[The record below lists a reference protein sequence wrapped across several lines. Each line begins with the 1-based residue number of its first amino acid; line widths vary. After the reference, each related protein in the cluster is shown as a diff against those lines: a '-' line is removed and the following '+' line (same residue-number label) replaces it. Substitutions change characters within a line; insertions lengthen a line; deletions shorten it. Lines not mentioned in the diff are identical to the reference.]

1 MLLIFM
7 KAVSNR
13 KEYFCEY
20 YFYFI
25 QSLLMK
31 LRISQSFLFGL
42 LIMFS
47 ACTKELSRENK
58 INTNTNGDF
67 YSTIGTTRWNADSL
81 QLTVVSAS
89 GVAINGLSK
98 TGDQISIM
106 LPAFQTGTFILNDTS
121 LSYALFGNLFDSI
134 PAVYETNFGTGGGTV
149 TISSI
154 DTVNHL
160 LSGTFKLTLVN
171 PVDNSAKVITAGVFS
186 SIPYNG
192 TTGTALPG
200 DGKDTLQALVNGNQF
215 VSAQIE
221 ASISMGQLLIAGIS
235 SDGISDLALI
245 MPDNVLSGSYSMD
258 YATGVYFGIYYPS
271 QGTVLA
277 SNNNGTLTIIS
288 NNTTTK
294 RIIGTFSFV
303 GSPFTSGSTATITN
317 GYFSLTYQ

>member
-1 MLLIFM
+1 M
-7 KAVSNR
+7 KRHAP
-13 KEYFCEY
+13 
-20 YFYFI
+20 
-25 QSLLMK
+25 QL
-31 LRISQSFLFGL
+31 FLFSL

-58 INTNTNGDF
+58 TNTNTNGDF
-67 YSTIGTTRWNADSL
+67 YATIGTTQWNADSL

-106 LPAFQTGTFILNDTS
+106 LPVFQTGTFILNDTS
-121 LSYALFGNLFDSI
+121 LSYALFGNLLDSVS
-134 PAVYETNFGTGGGTV
+134 AVYETNFGAGSGTV

-154 DTVNHL
+154 DTANHL

-171 PVDNSAKVITAGVFS
+171 PVDNSTKIITGGVFS

-192 TTGTALPG
+192 TTGGVPPG
-200 DGKDTLQALVNGNQF
+200 GGNDTLEALVNGNQF

-221 ASISMGQLLIAGIS
+221 ASTSMGQLLIAGIS

-245 MPDNVLSGSYSMD
+245 MPGNVSPGSYSMD
-258 YATGVYFGIYYPS
+258 YATGVYIGIYYPS

-288 NNTTTK
+288 NNTITK
-294 RIIGTFSFV
+294 RIVGTFSFV
-303 GSPFTSGSTATITN
+303 GSPFTSGSTANITN